1 MPITRRSL
9 GIHAARAICALP
21 FFGRVPEPGSPPNV
35 LLIVA
40 DDQGYGDFSSHGNPE
55 LRTPELDRFRGESVR
70 FTDFHS
76 SPMCTPTRAQLMTG
90 RDALYT
96 RAMNVSSG
104 RTLLRRDIPT
114 VAEAFQ
120 VGGYGTGIFGKWH
133 LGDNY
138 PYRPQDRG
146 FQETLWF
153 PSSHIGSAPDAWNN
167 DYFNDRY
174 RHNGRLR
181 QYEGYSTDVFFRAA
195 SEWMAARQKA
205 GKRFFAYL
213 PLNAPHGPLF
223 APPEFVAPYKHLP
236 ERIARYYGM
245 IANIDFNLGRLE
257 KLLRELKLR
266 DNTIVMYLTDN
277 GGATATARFNA
288 GMRGNKTTLWEGGHR
303 VPFFIRWP
311 AGGLQGGR
319 DISELAEMQDL
330 FPTLLELCG
339 VKWPAGA
346 LFDGVS
352 LAPLLRGRAKALP
365 DRTLVVQFS
374 RMDAPRPRK
383 NDAAVLW
390 KRWRLIGG
398 NELYDLA
405 TDPGQQTNLFGQ
417 RPEIVARLQ
426 THYDRWW
433 KNVEPSLDSFL
444 PVHVGS
450 DQENPTMLS
459 VCEWADVFLDQ
470 SAQVRRGERK
480 NGVWHVQ
487 VEKPGTYEIAL
498 RRWPRD
504 VDAALGDGVPA
515 HQAEDGVYPAGVA
528 IPIAQARLKIG
539 SFDQKA
545 AVAPA
550 DREAVFRVALPA
562 GPATI
567 ESWFLDAGGEA
578 LLGAYYAYV
587 EHKATGTARLWP
599 GRSRCA
605 VS

>member
-40 DDQGYGDFSSHGNPE
+40 DDQGYGDFSGHGNPE
-55 LRTPELDRFRGESVR
+55 LRTPELDRLRGESVR

-120 VGGYGTGIFGKWH
+120 AGGYGTGIFGKWH

-174 RHNGRLR
+174 RHNGRLER
-181 QYEGYSTDVFFRAA
+181 YEGYSTDVFFRAA
-195 SEWMAARQKA
+195 TEWMAARRKA
-205 GKRFFAYL
+205 GERFFAYL

-245 IANIDFNLGRLE
+245 IANIDHNLGRLE

-303 VPFFIRWP
+303 VAFFIRWP
-311 AGGLQGGR
+311 AGGLQGGK
-319 DISELAEMQDL
+319 DISELAEVQDV

-339 VKWPAGA
+339 VKRPAGA
-346 LFDGVS
+346 SFDGVS
-352 LAPLLRGRAKALP
+352 LAPLLQGRAKALP

-383 NDAAVLW
+383 NDAAILW

-405 TDPGQQTNLFGQ
+405 TDPGQQTNLFDKH
-417 RPEIVARLQ
+417 PEIAARLQ

-539 SFDQKA
+539 SFDQSKP
-545 AVAPA
+545 VSPA
-550 DREAVFRVALPA
+550 DREALFRVALPA

-587 EHKATGTARLWP
+587 ERKATGTARLWP

>member
-114 VAEAFQ
+114 LAEAFQ
-120 VGGYGTGIFGKWH
+120 VGGYRTGLFGKWH

-587 EHKATGTARLWP
+587 ERKATGTARLWP